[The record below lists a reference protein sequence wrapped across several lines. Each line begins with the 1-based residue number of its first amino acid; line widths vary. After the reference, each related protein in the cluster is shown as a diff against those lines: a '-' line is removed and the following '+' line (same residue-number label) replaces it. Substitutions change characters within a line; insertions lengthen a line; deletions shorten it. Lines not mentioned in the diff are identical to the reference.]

1 MIFNKLVNYIKR
13 VLLNDPYE
21 QRKKKEFD
29 FIDKAIAALE
39 SLKEKVDIDPITWG
53 VTTEEQL
60 KEIERI
66 KNITILSEC
75 LKKECPQKVK
85 ETLLSLK
92 NNNKKGF
99 FGTSIEY
106 VFSNAGSVKGGKD
119 VVFVRLLLLLN
130 KVKSTKIVSYKI
142 TTKYVGYEPCEQ
154 CRYCYEVVII
164 TRDDKIDYTKQIP
177 DPLPYIRRYHVIES
191 IEKTNDTFVDIVK
204 SFNRYNVMDK
214 YPELFSE
221 EERAA
226 YRNTQEEIDEQC
238 KRIIS

>member
-1 MIFNKLVNYIKR
+1 MIFNKIISYIKR

-29 FIDKAIAALE
+29 FIDNAIAASE

-92 NNNKKGF
+92 NNNKEGF

-130 KVKSTKIVSYKI
+130 EVKNIKIVRYKI
-142 TTKYVGYEPCEQ
+142 TTKYVGYDPLDQ
-154 CRYCYEVVII
+154 RSHYEDVII
-164 TRDDKIDYTKQIP
+164 TRDDNIHYTKQIP
-177 DPLPYIRRYHVIES
+177 DPPHYIRRNHVIES
-191 IEKTNDTFVDIVK
+191 IEKTNDTFADIVK

-214 YPELFSE
+214 YPEFFSE
-221 EERAA
+221 EERAK